1 MEIHSIET
9 EAPLTEAGTH
19 SIVMK
24 TRQAEAEAHSTEAET
39 HSTEA
44 ETHSTEAETHSTE
57 AEAHSTEAEATMAEE
72 TEMAAVLF
80 DRLEDHAS
88 HK

>member
-24 TRQAEAEAHSTEAET
+24 TRQA
-39 HSTEA
+39 
-44 ETHSTEAETHSTE
+44 EAETHSTE

>member
-44 ETHSTEAETHSTE
+44 E
-57 AEAHSTEAEATMAEE
+57 AHSTEAEATMAEE

>member
-24 TRQAEAEAHSTEAET
+24 TRQAEAEAHSTEAE
-39 HSTEA
+39 
-44 ETHSTEAETHSTE
+44 
-57 AEAHSTEAEATMAEE
+57 ATMAEE

>member
-39 HSTEA
+39 HSI
-44 ETHSTEAETHSTE
+44 EAETHSTE

>member
-1 MEIHSIET
+1 MTIKGTHSTDMEIHSIET
-9 EAPLTEAGTH
+9 EAPLTEAGSH

-24 TRQAEAEAHSTEAET
+24 TRQAEAEA
-39 HSTEA
+39 
-44 ETHSTEAETHSTE
+44 HSTEAETHSTE

>member
-1 MEIHSIET
+1 MTIKGTHSTDMEIHSIET
-9 EAPLTEAGTH
+9 EAPLTEAGSH

-39 HSTEA
+39 
-44 ETHSTEAETHSTE
+44 
-57 AEAHSTEAEATMAEE
+57 HSTEAEATMAEE

>member
-44 ETHSTEAETHSTE
+44 E
-57 AEAHSTEAEATMAEE
+57 ATMAEE

>member
-24 TRQAEAEAHSTEAET
+24 TRQAEAEAHSTEAE
-39 HSTEA
+39 
-44 ETHSTEAETHSTE
+44 
-57 AEAHSTEAEATMAEE
+57 AHSTEAEATMAEE

>member
-24 TRQAEAEAHSTEAET
+24 TRQA
-39 HSTEA
+39 EA

>member
-44 ETHSTEAETHSTE
+44 ETHSTEAE
-57 AEAHSTEAEATMAEE
+57 AHSTEAEATMAEE

>member
-24 TRQAEAEAHSTEAET
+24 TRQAEAEAHSTEAE
-39 HSTEA
+39 A
-44 ETHSTEAETHSTE
+44 HSTEAETHSTE

>member
-9 EAPLTEAGTH
+9 EAPLTEAGSH

-24 TRQAEAEAHSTEAET
+24 TRQAEAEA
-39 HSTEA
+39 
-44 ETHSTEAETHSTE
+44 HSTEAETHSTE

>member
-24 TRQAEAEAHSTEAET
+24 TRQA
-39 HSTEA
+39 
-44 ETHSTEAETHSTE
+44 EAETHSTE

-80 DRLEDHAS
+80 DRLEYHAS